1 MSGIISLRIGAITT
15 RGAKMSREKMWA
27 VGSALLV
34 AVLAIWVAVLSVGL
48 AYERG
53 HNSGYNE
60 GWNDGRADGIEQGWQ
75 GCIEE
80 NNLYERYYYGE

>member
-1 MSGIISLRIGAITT
+1 MNRKIMAVVVGGLLLAVFILSL
-15 RGAKMSREKMWA
+15 
-27 VGSALLV
+27 
-34 AVLAIWVAVLSVGL
+34 GL

-60 GWNDGRADGIEQGWQ
+60 GWNDGRADGIEQGIEQGIAEGREYGWQ

-80 NNLYERYYYGE
+80 NNLYRRYYEEEI

>member
-1 MSGIISLRIGAITT
+1 MRKVLTVI
-15 RGAKMSREKMWA
+15 
-27 VGSALLV
+27 V
-34 AVLAIWVAVLSVGL
+34 AVLGGLVLILGVGL

-60 GWNDGRADGIEQGWQ
+60 GWYDGSAYGADEGWR

-80 NNLYERYYYGE
+80 NNLYERYYYENR

>member
-1 MSGIISLRIGAITT
+1 
-15 RGAKMSREKMWA
+15 MSRKI
-27 VGSALLV
+27 V
-34 AVLAIWVAVLSVGL
+34 AVVLAVLLGAVYILSVGL

-60 GWNDGRADGIEQGWQ
+60 GWFDGRADGTEQGWQ

-80 NNLYERYYYGE
+80 NNLYERYYYENS